1 MSEEQ
6 INTATNIFWEKNP
19 KFCVTPGQLKIRP
32 SQKIFHFGL
41 FEPTNTFFINPTR
54 LTANLR
60 SKCYIRNTFQKN
72 SIFLCSPGTLKNK
85 NFPVNLHLYI
95 WGLIRPFQQCFD
107 RNDQIIKKTCAKF
120 MFLKVSQILRYPRAI
135 ENRTYSW
142 NLWFLINSVYQHFL
156 K

>member
-41 FEPTNTFFINPTR
+41 FEPTNTFLINPTR

-60 SKCYIRNTFQKN
+60 SKCYVRNTFQKN
-72 SIFLCSPGTLKNK
+72 SIFLCFPGTLKNRT
-85 NFPVNLHLYI
+85 FPVNLHLVYI
-95 WGLIRPFQQCFD
+95 CGLIRIFQQFYD
-107 RNDQIIKKTCAKF
+107 MNGQII
-120 MFLKVSQILRYPRAI
+120 
-135 ENRTYSW
+135 
-142 NLWFLINSVYQHFL
+142 
-156 K
+156 